1 MTLRPL
7 DGVVVV
13 LVGTD
18 GSENAGSVARLC
30 GNFGARLRFV
40 DVHADLACKN
50 AWKMAHPCETL
61 LDEAPRFAAFDDAV
75 ADCALVVATSGKIS
89 EAMDRAPLDVG
100 RAAGFLPAPGDRTA
114 IVFGNERTG
123 LAVDVA
129 ARCHRVLRLPTPGPV
144 DSFNLASSVAVTLT
158 LLAEAARSSSS
169 SSSSSSPTASSAASP
184 GRASSTS
191 YAALRDTLEEALQ
204 RRGFYKGRGPAG
216 FRPRLDE
223 LLGKMDLSARDVE
236 LLGDLVSALAE
247 PPSSSST

>member
-1 MTLRPL
+1 MALHPL

-30 GNFGARLRFV
+30 GNFGASLRFV

-50 AWKMAHPCETL
+50 AWKMAHPCEAL
-61 LDEAPRFAAFDDAV
+61 LDAAPRHATLSDAV
-75 ADCALVVATSGKIS
+75 ADCGLVVATSGKI
-89 EAMDRAPLDVG
+89 AAALDREPLDVV
-100 RAAGFLPAPGDRTA
+100 RAAGFLPASGERTA
-114 IVFGNERTG
+114 VVFGNERTG
-123 LAVDVA
+123 LSVDDA

-158 LLAEAARSSSS
+158 LLGEAARASSSARATS
-169 SSSSSSPTASSAASP
+169 SSY
-184 GRASSTS
+184 GR
-191 YAALRDTLEEALQ
+191 LRDTLEEGLE

-236 LLGDLVSALAE
+236 LLADLVIALAGPP
-247 PPSSSST
+247 PPSSSSG